1 MIAFMISIMK
11 AIICKYRVLLECES
25 TSYELRAK
33 ECIVK
38 CACGQE
44 EVAMPVESLAVMP
57 IS

>member
-1 MIAFMISIMK
+1 MK

-25 TSYELRAK
+25 TSYALRAK

-44 EVAMPVESLAVMP
+44 EVAMPVESLAVVP